1 MRTLS
6 VSRPRKPR
14 SDRRQRVPP
23 ALTRGSERVDGIS
36 ILDEIN
42 GDLGLLLWRSARNVT
57 LWAETPAEQRATLF
71 PGDAAASRI
80 ADLAR
85 ADVHPELRGPLSV
98 LTELLA
104 CPGEVDLLRLV
115 NACRRIAVWA
125 EQRGELATA
134 LEFAQAAALAAPESA
149 SLAYAVGRLARRRA
163 EYDRAE
169 SWYTRAVV
177 QGRQSS
183 DWRSYALAF
192 SGMGNLHMQRGNY
205 PAARRSHLRCLK
217 VAERRGLLELVGDAY
232 HDLFAIETEVR
243 TGFEADALA
252 AMAFRAYG
260 LTSPKIYRLAYDV
273 AYHWTLQGFFTGAL
287 QVAQALV
294 PHIAEPAMS
303 ALLQGVIARAA
314 GGAGRKEDF
323 DVAVWEANR
332 LLNSGASSE
341 MTART
346 LLGLAHGA
354 MSLGEWDLAGRWASQ
369 SQRAASVAKE
379 GRVALEAEAVHD
391 AAHRHL
397 QLNRQAAVQEHPA
410 TTSLAGDFVGALVRK
425 SAVAMV

>member
-1 MRTLS
+1 MHTLS

-36 ILDEIN
+36 ILDEVS

-57 LWAETPAEQRATLF
+57 LWAETPVEQRADLF
-71 PGDAAASRI
+71 PGDAARSRTE
-80 ADLAR
+80 DLAHV
-85 ADVHPELRGPLSV
+85 DVHPELRGPLSV

-104 CPGEVDLLRLV
+104 RPGQVDLLRLV
-115 NACRRIAVWA
+115 NACRRIAGWA

-163 EYDRAE
+163 DYDRAE
-169 SWYTRAVV
+169 SWYTRAAV

-205 PAARRSHLRCLK
+205 PAARRAHLRCLK
-217 VAERRGLLELVGDAY
+217 VSERQGLLEVAGDAY
-232 HDLFAIETEVR
+232 HDLFAVETEVR
-243 TGFEADALA
+243 AGFEADALA
-252 AMAFRAYG
+252 AAAFRAYG
-260 LTSPKIYRLAYDV
+260 PNSPKIYRLAYDIS
-273 AYHWTLQGFFTGAL
+273 YHWALQGFFTGAL
-287 QVAQALV
+287 RVAQALV
-294 PHIAEPAMS
+294 PHITEPAMA

-314 GGAGRKEDF
+314 GGVGRRDAF
-323 DVAVWEANR
+323 DSAVWEANR
-332 LLNSGASSE
+332 ILNSGASGE
-341 MTART
+341 MAART

-354 MSLGEWDLAGRWASQ
+354 MSLGEWELASRWASQ
-369 SQRAASVAKE
+369 SQRTASVAKE

-391 AAHRHL
+391 AAERRV
-397 QLNRQAAVQEHPA
+397 QMNRPTPAQADPA
-410 TTSLAGDFVGALVRK
+410 TTSLVDDFVGALVRK
-425 SAVAMV
+425 PALAAA